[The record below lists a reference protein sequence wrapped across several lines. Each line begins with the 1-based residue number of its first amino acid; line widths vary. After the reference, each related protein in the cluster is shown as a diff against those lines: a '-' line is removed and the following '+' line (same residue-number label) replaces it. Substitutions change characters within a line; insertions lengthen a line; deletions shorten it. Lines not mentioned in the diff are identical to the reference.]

1 MKGVQMTML
10 YVQGAKSAQ
19 VKVMRVALTKAMGDD
34 AKAFP
39 QLARGQSIDLDT
51 EAAIRQW
58 QSAMGLQADGV
69 IGPHARGLLGLERYP
84 ALDVP
89 LSLELVK
96 PLFPNTKPA
105 NVARLLPYVSSALR
119 ACGLLS
125 PDVVVAALATIRA
138 QAEAFLPMSEPV
150 NVANTP
156 PGRAPYSAYDALPG
170 HTQAGDG
177 ARYRGRGYLPL
188 RGKAQYAKF
197 GKALGLD
204 LVAQPE
210 LANLP
215 EVAATVLAS
224 HLLAVGKPLRTA
236 VAARDFDRIRA
247 LIGVG
252 EEGKFRFE
260 QVFALAGDLGR
271 AGPQPAHAAHV
282 PLAAAGRQAM
292 QMVAGAGPDGSGVRA
307 RRAGAP
313 VKPSKVARPA
323 TSTPRRNARRDAMDL
338 RDRPYTPPPMNLVSH
353 FPEPDRVRTLLPRY
367 TKAGLVLDQGQEGA
381 CTGFGLASVINHL
394 RWRQAAYP
402 TKLDS
407 VSPRMLYNLARRYDE
422 YAGEDYE
429 GSSCRGAIK
438 GWFNHGVC
446 LSTDWPYHPT
456 EPVQPRYG
464 YADRAVDNTLG
475 VYYRIDAQLITDIQA
490 AIQAVG
496 AVYVSAGTHEGWQ
509 QVPNRKKPPVSHD
522 DLPVIAFDGRPGEAG
537 GHSFALVGY
546 NPTGFVLQNSWGAE
560 WGSGGFAVLRYEDW
574 LTNAMDAWVVSL
586 GVPGVVAG
594 RVADRSRVVP
604 AGRAGMADTAL
615 WWSPDKAYQ
624 HSVVLGNDGR
634 VEKYLTQDE
643 HTRSLAYQVG
653 VLPTT
658 FFREQG
664 DKGPK
669 RLVLYA
675 HGGLNSEGDAI
686 ERARAMGR
694 YFLGNGC
701 YPLFLVWKTGLKE
714 SIQDILQDRKQKLP
728 AGASLMD
735 RAADAWDQM
744 IERNIGRPF
753 VRPVWSEM
761 KENAALAYQPMR
773 GGDLLAHALVSL
785 MELWGDQ
792 LEIHL
797 VGHSAGSITLGHLL
811 SNLGAQEPVKGRPV
825 LDWVRGV
832 HLYAPACTVAFAN
845 QHYASKPEVMDR
857 LHVSLLSDELETD
870 DNTVG
875 IYRKSL
881 LCLVANSL
889 ENDLRT
895 PILGM
900 ERGFRGQEKGWD
912 GSSPTVTAL
921 STWRAAAAT
930 HQLETR
936 LTVLMEPKV
945 TTHVEGGKRDQIA
958 AAHGSFD
965 NDVGVVTSTLQT
977 IVGKPVLQPPVT
989 DLRGF

>member
-1 MKGVQMTML
+1 MAML
-10 YVQGAKSAQ
+10 HVQGAKGPE
-19 VKVMRVALTKAMGDD
+19 VKAIRMALVKAMGAD
-34 AKAFP
+34 ARAFP
-39 QLARGQSIDLDT
+39 QLAQGQQIDRDA

-69 IGPHARGLLGLERYP
+69 VGPHVLNLLGLRKDP
-84 ALDVP
+84 PLALS
-89 LSLELVK
+89 LSLERVR

-105 NVARLLPYVSSALR
+105 NIARMLPYVVSALR
-119 ACGLLS
+119 ACGVS
-125 PDVVVAALATIRA
+125 SAEMVAAALATIRV

-150 NVANTP
+150 SVVNTQ
-156 PGRAPYSAYDALPG
+156 PGHAPFSSYDALSG
-170 HTQAGDG
+170 NAQAGDG
-177 ARYRGRGYLPL
+177 ARYKGRGYLPL
-188 RGKAQYAKF
+188 RGKAQYEQF
-197 GKALGLD
+197 GTALGLD
-204 LVAQPE
+204 LLNQPE
-210 LANLP
+210 LANMP
-215 EVAATVLAS
+215 EVAATVLAT
-224 HLLAVGKPLRTA
+224 HLHTLGKPLHKALA
-236 VAARDFDRIRA
+236 VKDLDRVRQ

-252 EEGKFRFE
+252 PEGKLRFE
-260 QVFALAGDLGR
+260 QVFALARSLWL
-271 AGPQPAHAAHV
+271 APAK
-282 PLAAAGRQAM
+282 
-292 QMVAGAGPDGSGVRA
+292 
-307 RRAGAP
+307 AP
-313 VKPSKVARPA
+313 TGVKPRHDVALPGRSPGRSPDVKA
-323 TSTPRRNARRDAMDL
+323 AKAAQAAPPRSVPRRNARRDAMDL
-338 RDRPYTPPPMNLVSH
+338 RDRLYTPPPVNLISH
-353 FPEPDRVRTLLPRY
+353 FPAAGDVRTLLPRY

-394 RWRQAAYP
+394 RWRQTAYP
-402 TKLDS
+402 PKLES

-464 YADRAVDNTLG
+464 YADRAVDHTLG
-475 VYYRIDAQLITDIQA
+475 VYYRIDTQLITDIQA

-496 AVYVSAGTHEGWQ
+496 AVFVSASTHEGWQ
-509 QVPNRKKPPVSHD
+509 QVSNRKKPPASHD

-537 GHSFALVGY
+537 GHAFALVGY

-560 WGSGGFAVLRYEDW
+560 WGAGGFAVLRYEDW

-594 RVADRSRVVP
+594 RVADRGRTAT
-604 AGRAGMADTAL
+604 AGRAGMADTSL

-658 FFREQG
+658 FFRDQG

-714 SIQDILQDRKQKLP
+714 SIQDILQDRKQKMP
-728 AGASLMD
+728 AGASLFD
-735 RAADAWDQM
+735 KVADGWDQVV
-744 IERNIGRPF
+744 ERNIGRPF
-753 VRPVWSEM
+753 VKPIWSEM

-785 MELWGDQ
+785 MDLWGDQ
-792 LEIHL
+792 LEIHV

-811 SNLGAQEPVKGRPV
+811 SNLGTQEPVKGRPV
-825 LDWVRGV
+825 LDWVKGV

-845 QHYASKPEVMDR
+845 QHYASKPTVMDR
-857 LHVSLLSDELETD
+857 LHISLLSDELETD

-881 LCLVANSL
+881 LYLVANSL

-912 GSSPTVTAL
+912 GSSPTVGAL
-921 STWRAAAAT
+921 STWRDAVAA
-930 HQLETR
+930 HQLESR
-936 LTVLMEPKV
+936 LKVLTSPKV
-945 TTHVEGGKRDQIA
+945 STFVDGTKRDQIA

-965 NDVGVVTSTLQT
+965 NDVDVVSSTLQT

>member
-1 MKGVQMTML
+1 MSML
-10 YVQGAKSAQ
+10 YVQGAKGPE
-19 VKVMRVALTKAMGDD
+19 VKAIRAVLVKAMGDD

-39 QLARGQSIDLDT
+39 QLAHGQLIDQDA

-58 QSAMGLQADGV
+58 QAAMGLQADGV
-69 IGPHARGLLGLERYP
+69 IGPHALGLLGLRKDP
-84 ALDVP
+84 PLAVP
-89 LSLELVK
+89 LSLELVR
-96 PLFPNTKPA
+96 PLLPNTKPA
-105 NVARLLPYVSSALR
+105 NIARLLPYVVSALR
-119 ACGLLS
+119 ACGLFS
-125 PDVVVAALATIRA
+125 AEMVAVALATIRV

-150 NVANTP
+150 SVANTQ
-156 PGRAPYSAYDALPG
+156 PGRAPFSTYDALPG
-170 HTQAGDG
+170 NTQAGDG

-188 RGKAQYAKF
+188 RGKAQYDKV

-204 LVAQPE
+204 LLRQPE
-210 LANLP
+210 LANMP
-215 EVAATVLAS
+215 EVATTVLAT
-224 HLLAVGKPLRTA
+224 HLQALSKPLHKALATKDLDR
-236 VAARDFDRIRA
+236 ARQ

-252 EEGKFRFE
+252 NEGKLRFE
-260 QVFALAGDLGR
+260 QVFELANSWWQPQEKAPSAAKLMRTTGITVRSPGR
-271 AGPQPAHAAHV
+271 SADDAGHAAT
-282 PLAAAGRQAM
+282 QA
-292 QMVAGAGPDGSGVRA
+292 RA
-307 RRAGAP
+307 VKATKAQAP
-313 VKPSKVARPA
+313 KSV
-323 TSTPRRNARRDAMDL
+323 PRRNARRDAVDL
-338 RDRPYTPPPMNLVSH
+338 RDRLYTPPPVNLIAH
-353 FPEPDRVRTLLPRY
+353 FPAADDVRTLLPRY

-394 RWRQAAYP
+394 RWRQTQYP
-402 TKLDS
+402 PKLES

-464 YADRAVDNTLG
+464 YADRAVDHTLG
-475 VYYRIDAQLITDIQA
+475 VYYRIDTQLITDIQA

-496 AVYVSAGTHEGWQ
+496 AVFVSASTHEGWQ
-509 QVPNRKKPPVSHD
+509 QVSNRKKPPASHE

-537 GHSFALVGY
+537 GHAFALVGY
-546 NPTGFVLQNSWGAE
+546 NPAGFVLQNSWGAE
-560 WGSGGFAVLRYEDW
+560 WGAGGFAVLRYEDW

-594 RVADRSRVVP
+594 RVADRGRVAT
-604 AGRAGMADTAL
+604 AGRAGMADTSL

-664 DKGPK
+664 GKGPK

-714 SIQDILQDRKQKLP
+714 SIQDILQDRKQKMP
-728 AGASLMD
+728 AGAGLFD
-735 RAADAWDQM
+735 KAVDAWDQM

-753 VRPVWSEM
+753 VKPVWSEM

-785 MELWGDQ
+785 MDLWGDQ

-797 VGHSAGSITLGHLL
+797 VGHSAGSITLGHML
-811 SNLGAQEPVKGRPV
+811 SNLAAQEPVKGRPV

-881 LCLVANSL
+881 LYLVANSL

-900 ERGFRGQEKGWD
+900 ERGFRGQAQGWD
-912 GSSPTVTAL
+912 GSSPTVGAL
-921 STWRAAAAT
+921 STWRDAAAA
-930 HQLETR
+930 HQLAQR
-936 LTVLMEPKV
+936 LTVLTEPKV
-945 TTHVEGGKRDQIA
+945 TTFVDGAKRDQIA

-965 NDVGVVTSTLQT
+965 NDVDVVTTTLQA